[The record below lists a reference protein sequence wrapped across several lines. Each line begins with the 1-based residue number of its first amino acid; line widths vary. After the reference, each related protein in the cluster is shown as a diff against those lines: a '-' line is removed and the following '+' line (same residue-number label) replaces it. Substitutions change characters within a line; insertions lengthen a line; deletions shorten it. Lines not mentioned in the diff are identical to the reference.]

1 MQQSS
6 NSVFVPTGDRA
17 LLGTENRLIPTA
29 TQMVIKARTP
39 LRIDQDS
46 RQSFSKDSVRMQKL
60 QVHHTNKS
68 VEHEVK
74 QGGAKSKDNQGQ
86 YGTNSNSSVTQNVK
100 E

>member
-1 MQQSS
+1 M
-6 NSVFVPTGDRA
+6 
-17 LLGTENRLIPTA
+17 GTENTLVPTA

-46 RQSFSKDSVRMQKL
+46 RQSFSKDSVKVQKL
-60 QVHHTNKS
+60 QVHQTNKS

-74 QGGAKSKDNQGQ
+74 QGRAKTEEDQGQ
-86 YGTNSNSSVTQNVK
+86 YGTNSNSSLTQNVK